1 MFLQVSLM
9 MKKEKNFFR
18 TLESI
23 YTHRRDVEE
32 SLLGVDGEDLAD
44 GGVLA
49 LVNKQIV
56 LLFTLKRDR
65 YKYKRYWHDE
75 CKTQS

>member
-1 MFLQVSLM
+1 M

-23 YTHRRDVEE
+23 YIHRRDVEE
-32 SLLGVDGEDLAD
+32 SLLGVDGEGLAN

-49 LVNKQIV
+49 LVGRLTV
-56 LLFTLKRDR
+56 LLCILRKEI
-65 YKYKRYWHDE
+65 HNE
-75 CKTQS
+75 SISCL

>member
-18 TLESI
+18 TLESSC
-23 YTHRRDVEE
+23 THRRDVEE
-32 SLLGVDGEDLAD
+32 SLLGVDGEDLAN

-49 LVNKQIV
+49 LVGRLTV
-56 LLFTLKRDR
+56 LLCISRKEIHNESISCL
-65 YKYKRYWHDE
+65 
-75 CKTQS
+75 